1 MRTKA
6 PRSSCQ
12 LPEND
17 PNPRGGQD
25 CTSGYAAEQP
35 DTEEREDGTIRY
47 RRNCG
52 EGGLYAWRE
61 MAQCEATIKTTC
73 DWVLEFGEGDANY
86 KWASFFLCRNA
97 RGFRTSREAV
107 ETDTVQGRL
116 ERLDG
121 W

>member
-61 MAQCEATIKTTC
+61 MARREATIKTTC

-86 KWASFFLCRNA
+86 KWAPFFSVGMPA
-97 RGFRTSREAV
+97 GSGHP
-107 ETDTVQGRL
+107 GRL
-116 ERLDG
+116 SKQIRSKAA
-121 W
+121 